1 MKLLLK
7 YKYSII
13 VCAVLLPRIV
23 WFFLLGGNLPQPPRD
38 QGFYL
43 SIAGRIVEG
52 EGISYSREMG
62 FLRSR
67 MTREDLFLGTWS
79 QDPEYMFGIIPVE
92 TPTAS
97 IEPGYPLLLA
107 SVFMITGPSTGAV
120 FFLNSIF
127 ALLGAAAVWKLTSD
141 NWGEKQALLAA
152 LIWSL
157 YPYYVYYSAYAM
169 TDMIH
174 ISLLPLIILL
184 TMRSSVKK
192 GAGFVSG
199 LATGIL
205 FLIRST
211 AIFILPLQLV
221 WLFVKRKWRAALML
235 IAGFI
240 LCCIPWVA
248 RNQLVLG
255 SPVLMPTKGSLN
267 LWMRNNP
274 SLLAIEGI
282 SIPGFIE
289 DGIRRSD
296 LLEYPVMDGFD
307 TELDRSRLLMD
318 RAKEFIFANPLLFS
332 YLTVMRFGL
341 FLSPIG
347 GTIANPIAKLA
358 GLLIYLPMLIIAAGE
373 AFRRRRDGRV
383 VLLISV
389 FVLYLALHSLA
400 HGGVRYRLPVDTVL
414 IILASL
420 FAGRKAGWGEKVLST
435 GKGEREIEDK

>member
-7 YKYSII
+7 YRYSII
-13 VCAVLLPRIV
+13 VLAVLVPRIV
-23 WFFLLGGNLPQPPRD
+23 WFLLLGGNLPEPPRD
-38 QGFYL
+38 QGIYI
-43 SIAGRIVEG
+43 SIAGRMNEG

-62 FLRSR
+62 LLRST
-67 MTREDLFLGTWS
+67 MTREAVFRSSWS
-79 QDPEYMFGIIPVE
+79 QDPEYLFGIIPVE

-127 ALLGAAAVWKLTSD
+127 ALLGAWAIWKLTAE
-141 NWGEKQALLAA
+141 NWGEKQAVLAA

-157 YPYYVYYSAYAM
+157 YPYYIYYTAYAM

-174 ISLLPLIILL
+174 ISLLPVILL
-184 TMRSSVKK
+184 LTLRSASQT
-192 GAGFVSG
+192 GAGFASG
-199 LATGIL
+199 LAAGML

-211 AIFILPLQLV
+211 AVFLVPLQLV
-221 WLFVKRKWRAALML
+221 WLFVKKKWRTALL
-235 IAGFI
+235 VVTGFV
-240 LCCIPWVA
+240 LCCIPWVI

-289 DGIRRSD
+289 DGINRRD
-296 LLEYPVMDGFD
+296 LLEYPPMDGID
-307 TELDRSRLLMD
+307 SELDRSRLLMD
-318 RAKEFIFANPLLFS
+318 RAKDFIFANPLLFS
-332 YLTVMRFGL
+332 YLTVVRFGL
-341 FLSPIG
+341 FLSPTG
-347 GTIANPIAKLA
+347 GTIENSVAKLA
-358 GLLIYLPMLIIAAGE
+358 GLLIYLPMFLIAVRE

-383 VLLISV
+383 ILLVCV
-389 FVLYLALHSLA
+389 FILYLSLHSLA
-400 HGGVRYRLPVDTVL
+400 HGGVRYRLPVDSIL
-414 IILASL
+414 ILLTAL
-420 FAGRKAGWGEKVLST
+420 FAGRKAGWGEKELSAEE
-435 GKGEREIEDK
+435 GEREIEEK

>member
-7 YKYSII
+7 YKYLII
-13 VCAVLLPRIV
+13 VCAVLLPRIL
-23 WFFLLGGNLPQPPRD
+23 WFFLLGGNLPEPTRD
-38 QGFYL
+38 QGFYI

-62 FLRSR
+62 FLRST
-67 MTREDLFLGTWS
+67 MTREALLLGTWS
-79 QDPEYMFGIIPVE
+79 LDPEYMFGIIPVE

-107 SVFMITGPSTGAV
+107 SVFKITGPSTGAV

-127 ALLGAAAVWKLTSD
+127 ALLGAWAVWKLTAE

-184 TMRSSVKK
+184 TIRSSSNT
-192 GAGFVSG
+192 GAGFLSG

-211 AIFILPLQLV
+211 AIFLVPIQLI
-221 WLFVKRKWRAALML
+221 WLSVKRKWRTALML
-235 IAGFI
+235 TAGFI

-255 SPVLMPTKGSLN
+255 SPVLMPSKGSLN

-282 SIPGFIE
+282 TIPGFIE
-289 DGIRRSD
+289 DRIRRSD

-332 YLTVMRFGL
+332 YLTVMRFGM

-347 GTIANPIAKLA
+347 GTIENPIAKLA
-358 GLLIYLPMLIIAAGE
+358 GLLIYLPILIIAAAE

-383 VLLISV
+383 ILLISV

-420 FAGRKAGWGEKVLST
+420 FAGRRAGWGEMVFST

>member
-1 MKLLLK
+1 MKLILK

-13 VCAVLLPRIV
+13 VLAVLVPRIV
-23 WFFLLGGNLPQPPRD
+23 WFILLGGDLPEPPRD
-38 QGFYL
+38 QGFYI
-43 SIAGRIVEG
+43 SIAGRIAEG
-52 EGISYSREMG
+52 DGISYSSEMG
-62 FLRSR
+62 LLRST
-67 MTREDLFLGTWS
+67 MTREAAFLNTWS

-107 SVFMITGPSTGAV
+107 FLFMITGPSTGAV

-127 ALLGAAAVWKLTSD
+127 ALLGAWAIWKLTAE
-141 NWGEKQALLAA
+141 NWGEKQAVLAA

-174 ISLLPLIILL
+174 ISLLPLIMLL
-184 TMRSSVKK
+184 TLRSASKTE
-192 GAGFVSG
+192 AGFASG
-199 LATGIL
+199 LATGFL

-211 AIFILPLQLV
+211 AVFLVPLQLI
-221 WLFVKRKWRAALML
+221 WLFVKKRWKTALMVM
-235 IAGFI
+235 AGFI
-240 LCCIPWVA
+240 LCCVPWVA

-282 SIPGFIE
+282 TIPGFIE
-289 DGIRRSD
+289 DGINRRE
-296 LLEYPVMDGFD
+296 LLEYPQMDGID

-318 RAKEFIFANPLLFS
+318 RAREFIFANPMLFS
-332 YLTVMRFGL
+332 YLTVLRFGL

-347 GTIANPIAKLA
+347 GTIENSVAKLA
-358 GLLIYLPMLIIAAGE
+358 GLLIYLPMLLIAARE

-383 VLLISV
+383 VLLLCFFI
-389 FVLYLALHSLA
+389 LYLGLHSLA

-414 IILASL
+414 IVLTAL
-420 FAGRKAGWGEKVLST
+420 FAGRRAGWREKGLNPAEGNRVV
-435 GKGEREIEDK
+435 

>member
-7 YKYSII
+7 YKYSVI
-13 VCAVLLPRIV
+13 VLAVLVPRIV
-23 WFFLLGGNLPQPPRD
+23 WFILLGGNLPEPPRD
-38 QGFYL
+38 QGIYISL
-43 SIAGRIVEG
+43 AGRIAEG

-62 FLRSR
+62 LLRST
-67 MTREDLFLGTWS
+67 MTREAAFRSTWS

-107 SVFMITGPSTGAV
+107 FVFMITGPSTGAV

-127 ALLGAAAVWKLTSD
+127 ALLGAWAVWKLTAE

-174 ISLLPLIILL
+174 ISLLPLIMLLIL
-184 TMRSSVKK
+184 RSASKT
-192 GAGFVSG
+192 ANGFASG

-211 AIFILPLQLV
+211 AVFLVPLQLI
-221 WLFVKRKWRAALML
+221 WLFVKKRWRAALMVM
-235 IAGFI
+235 AGFI
-240 LCCIPWVA
+240 LCCIPWVL

-274 SLLAIEGI
+274 SMLAIEGI
-282 SIPGFIE
+282 TIPGFIE
-289 DGIRRSD
+289 ERISRRD
-296 LLEYPVMDGFD
+296 LLEYPQMDGID
-307 TELDRSRLLMD
+307 TELDRSRLQMD

-332 YLTVMRFGL
+332 YLTVVRFGL

-347 GTIANPIAKLA
+347 GTIENSIAKLA
-358 GLLIYLPMLIIAAGE
+358 GLLIYLPMLLIAAAE
-373 AFRRRRDGRV
+373 AFRRRRDWRV
-383 VLLISV
+383 VLLASV
-389 FVLYLALHSLA
+389 FILYLCLHSLA

-414 IILASL
+414 IVLTSL
-420 FAGRKAGWGEKVLST
+420 FAGRRAGWGELERCPVKD
-435 GKGEREIEDK
+435 EREMQDT

>member
-1 MKLLLK
+1 MKLFLK

-13 VCAVLLPRIV
+13 VCAVLLPRIA
-23 WFFLLGGNLPQPPRD
+23 WFFLLGGNLPEPPRD
-38 QGFYL
+38 QGFYI

-62 FLRSR
+62 FLRST
-67 MTREDLFLGTWS
+67 MTREALFLTTWS

-107 SVFMITGPSTGAV
+107 SVFMITGPSAGAV

-127 ALLGAAAVWKLTSD
+127 ALLGAWAVWKLTAE

-152 LIWSL
+152 FIWSL

-184 TMRSSVKK
+184 TLRSSVKT

-199 LATGIL
+199 LASGIL

-211 AIFILPLQLV
+211 AIFLVPLQMV

-235 IAGFI
+235 MAGFI

-289 DGIRRSD
+289 DGIRRSE

-307 TELDRSRLLMD
+307 TELGRSRLLMD

-332 YLTVMRFGL
+332 YLTVIRSGL

-347 GTIANPIAKLA
+347 GTIENPIAKLA

-383 VLLISV
+383 ILLVS
-389 FVLYLALHSLA
+389 FFALYLALHSLA
-400 HGGVRYRLPVDTVL
+400 HGGVRYRLPVDTIL

-420 FAGRKAGWGEKVLST
+420 FAGRRAGWGEKVLST
-435 GKGEREIEDK
+435 GKGERETEDK

>member
-1 MKLLLK
+1 MKLILK

-13 VCAVLLPRIV
+13 VLAVLVPRIV
-23 WFFLLGGNLPQPPRD
+23 WFILLGGDLPEPPRD
-38 QGFYL
+38 QGFYI
-43 SIAGRIVEG
+43 SIAGRIAEG
-52 EGISYSREMG
+52 DGISYSSEMG
-62 FLRSR
+62 LLRST
-67 MTREDLFLGTWS
+67 MTREAAFLNNWS

-107 SVFMITGPSTGAV
+107 FLFMITGPSTGAV

-127 ALLGAAAVWKLTSD
+127 ALLGAWAIWKLTAE
-141 NWGEKQALLAA
+141 NWGEKQAVLAA

-174 ISLLPLIILL
+174 ISLLPLIMLL
-184 TMRSSVKK
+184 TLRSASKTA
-192 GAGFVSG
+192 AGFTSG
-199 LATGIL
+199 LATGFL

-211 AIFILPLQLV
+211 AVFLVPLQLI
-221 WLFVKRKWRAALML
+221 WLFVKKRWKTALMVM
-235 IAGFI
+235 AGFI

-282 SIPGFIE
+282 TIPGFIE
-289 DGIRRSD
+289 DGINRRE
-296 LLEYPVMDGFD
+296 LLEYPQMDGID
-307 TELDRSRLLMD
+307 SELDRSRLLMD
-318 RAKEFIFANPLLFS
+318 RAREFIFANPMLFS
-332 YLTVMRFGL
+332 YLTVLRFGL

-347 GTIANPIAKLA
+347 GTIENSVAKLA
-358 GLLIYLPMLIIAAGE
+358 GLLIYLPMLLIAARE

-383 VLLISV
+383 VLLLCFFI
-389 FVLYLALHSLA
+389 LYLGLHSLA

-414 IILASL
+414 IVLTAL
-420 FAGRKAGWGEKVLST
+420 FAGRRAGWREKGLNPAEGNGVV
-435 GKGEREIEDK
+435 